1 MRYLL
6 FILFNIVFLV
16 SYGQSA
22 REIFK
27 SATEAFEKGNYQT
40 ALNHLDAC
48 ERALGKTN
56 PRIESLRAY
65 CYSNL
70 RDWKNAYVAVNA
82 YFRIAPP
89 SNYGTTPHKDLEKLK
104 SYVETRLVFADELF
118 KQERNRKRMQEA
130 ERFESQQ
137 ERLATTRTN
146 TLKKESESKLYAL
159 YKNSTDPKHLEQY
172 LKMFPN
178 SSHKK
183 EMEFKKYVAA
193 GDQDMKAK
201 RWTPAVRN
209 YTKALE
215 ITNDA
220 TVRTKLRNA
229 RDEQAFATTTQKNTI
244 DSYENYLSDFPS
256 GLHKKEA
263 DRVLQLSYLAVART
277 YVKEK

>member
-22 REIFK
+22 REICK

-137 ERLATTRTN
+137 ERLETTRTN
-146 TLKKESESKLYAL
+146 TLKRESESKLYAL
-159 YKNSTDPKHLEQY
+159 YKNSTDPEHLEEY
-172 LKMFPN
+172 LKMFPH

-183 EMEFKKYVAA
+183 EMEFKKYVP
-193 GDQDMKAK
+193 
-201 RWTPAVRN
+201 PA
-209 YTKALE
+209 T
-215 ITNDA
+215 
-220 TVRTKLRNA
+220 RT
-229 RDEQAFATTTQKNTI
+229 
-244 DSYENYLSDFPS
+244 
-256 GLHKKEA
+256 
-263 DRVLQLSYLAVART
+263 
-277 YVKEK
+277 